1 MKRKNKTGWVVG
13 CLMAVLL
20 STGVLKAQSI
30 TVGGSN
36 WTPGT
41 TVITEAGSDYSGTLT
56 STDNQISITSSIPS
70 SFRDA
75 RISVHY
81 EANPTWHNS
90 LAIQVKRT
98 GTGSHTCWLCTI
110 TGGNT
115 DFKLVPAN
123 TGTEFYQ
130 IHSNLFTATFSN
142 TPIQLQLTGI
152 SVTIPAATYN
162 AKVVFTIAEF

>member
-1 MKRKNKTGWVVG
+1 MERKNKRGWVAG

-20 STGVLKAQSI
+20 PTGVLKAQSI

-36 WTPGT
+36 WTPST
-41 TVITEAGSDYSGTLT
+41 AVITEAGSDYSGALI
-56 STDNQISITSSIPS
+56 STDNHILITSSIPG

-90 LAIQVKRT
+90 LVIQVKRT
-98 GTGSHTCWLCTI
+98 GKGSYTCLLCTI
-110 TGGNT
+110 EGGESFITVPLNT
-115 DFKLVPAN
+115 A
-123 TGTEFYQ
+123 TEFYK